1 MRAEYDFSHAERGKF
16 CRENAVLRLP
26 VYLDRESME
35 FVLSMVRR
43 RKKDV
48 STVVNELIHQDMH
61 RGRAAK

>member
-1 MRAEYDFSHAERGKF
+1 
-16 CRENAVLRLP
+16 
-26 VYLDRESME
+26 ME
-35 FVLSMVRR
+35 FVLGVARR

>member
-1 MRAEYDFSHAERGKF
+1 MRAEYDFSHADRGKF
-16 CRENAVLRLP
+16 YRENAVLRLP

-35 FVLSMVRR
+35 FVLSVARR

-48 STVVNELIHQDMH
+48 SAVVNELIHQDMQ

>member
-16 CRENAVLRLP
+16 YRENAVLRLP

-35 FVLSMVRR
+35 FVLNVARR

-48 STVVNELIHQDMH
+48 STVVNELIHQDMQ